1 MGGVPRPLQI
11 IEREGRNLPPLGRR
25 TAQPAEVAD
34 ALRPQALAVAAGQLP
49 LDDNT
54 AQLLAHVLANDYA
67 RVERTVRRTT
77 DG

>member
-1 MGGVPRPLQI
+1 
-11 IEREGRNLPPLGRR
+11 
-25 TAQPAEVAD
+25 VAD